1 LALKTFEKY
10 WFLVS
15 FGILFASGLLF
26 LYFRDFATKSDDAF
40 SVVSSP
46 WQTWMLKL
54 HILVAPIFVFWT
66 GWISI
71 THTMNQLKRKT
82 KRGRKTGLINIGLLM
97 IAIMSGYII
106 QIITHELGLMIA
118 SNLHLYISAGCF
130 LLVLIHQV
138 ISKKKLKKK

>member
-1 LALKTFEKY
+1 M
-10 WFLVS
+10 
-15 FGILFASGLLF
+15 
-26 LYFRDFATKSDDAF
+26 DPF

-54 HILVAPIFVFWT
+54 HILIAPIFVFWT

-82 KRGRKTGLINIGLLM
+82 KRGRRTGLINIGLLI
-97 IAIMSGYII
+97 IAIISGYVI
-106 QIITHELGLMIA
+106 QIITHELGLTIMA
-118 SNLHLYISAGCF
+118 NMHLYISSGCF
-130 LLVLIHQV
+130 FLVLIHQS